1 MLTSLLGI
9 RLILWIGRAVPLPA
23 PYPVSVALVRVEVT
37 NDAETGDGFQL
48 TLTLGKDPASDY
60 GLLQS
65 RILHPMTKVA
75 IGVLLGTSFETLI
88 NGVITHH
95 QITPSNEP
103 GLSTLTVMGRDLT
116 VLLDL
121 EDANQEY
128 RNQPDN
134 IITTRVLTNYTQHGI
149 VPATI
154 LPTADIPLELFRI
167 PRQQETDLQL
177 INRLAGQ
184 NGYVFYLEPIALGV
198 SNAYWGPD
206 TRIGIP
212 QPSLTLNM
220 GSSTNLTSLN
230 FSNDALAPVSTEGR
244 VLEPISRQ
252 IIPIPPVPS
261 LRLPPLTREPALA
274 QRRVQLRHIANR
286 NPAQA
291 LAVAAAT
298 VSNAPE
304 PVQAEGELDT
314 VQYGHVLRAR
324 RPVGVR
330 GAGISYDGNYY
341 VQRVTHSIAIG
352 HQAAVGQYTQ
362 QFTLRR
368 EGIGAQF
375 PVVRP

>member
-9 RLILWIGRAVPLPA
+9 RLILWIGRAVPVPA
-23 PYPVSVALVRVEVT
+23 PYVVSIALVRVEVT
-37 NDAETGDGFQL
+37 NDAETEDGFQL
-48 TLTLGKDPASDY
+48 TFTLGKDPASDY
-60 GLLQS
+60 SLLQS
-65 RILHPMTKVA
+65 RILDPMTKVA

-95 QITPSNEP
+95 QITPSHEP

-116 VLLDL
+116 LLLDL

-134 IITTRVLTNYTQHGI
+134 VITTRVLTNYIPHGI
-149 VPATI
+149 IPATI
-154 LPTADIPLELFRI
+154 IPTADIPLELFRI
-167 PRQQETDLQL
+167 PRQHETDLQL
-177 INRLAGQ
+177 IQRLAEH

-212 QPSLTLNM
+212 QAPLTLNM

-244 VLEPISRQ
+244 VLELITRQ
-252 IIPIPPVPS
+252 IVPMPSVPS
-261 LRLPPLTREPALA
+261 LRIPPLAREPIRA
-274 QRRVQLRHIANR
+274 QRRVQLRQIANR

-291 LAVAAAT
+291 AAIASAT

-304 PVQAEGELDT
+304 PVRAEGELDT

-324 RPVGVR
+324 RLVGVR
-330 GAGISYDGNYY
+330 GAGSSYNGNYY
-341 VQRVTHSIAIG
+341 VQRVTHAIAIG
-352 HQAAVGQYTQ
+352 HQAAIGQYTQ

-375 PVVRP
+375 PVV